1 MAKLLIIAV
10 LLTLA
15 CRVLFR
21 VWPWELVRL
30 SEQSLEAAEARKL
43 LRLPRGAGREQI
55 IEAHRRLVSEVH
67 PDKGGTHES
76 VLAANAARD
85 LLLKQLDAKSGTNT
99 RQD

>member
-21 VWPWELVRL
+21 VWPWDLVRL
-30 SEQSLEAAEARKL
+30 SEQSQKAANARAL

-55 IEAHRRLVSEVH
+55 IEAHRRVLAEVH

-85 LLLKQLDAKSGTNT
+85 LLLKQLDGKGGTNT
-99 RQD
+99 RQE